1 MLRHCTKCNI
11 VFEKTSEKVTLCNEC
26 NSKRVKSMS
35 PEWRMHQR
43 AKFRAKETG
52 REFTIDISDIII
64 PSHCPILGI
73 PLEIQT
79 KSGGTINSPSLD
91 RIDSS
96 KGYIK
101 ENIQV
106 VSRLANQMKAN
117 ANKDQMITF
126 AHWILKTFGTD

>member
-52 REFTIDISDIII
+52 REFTIDVSDIVI

-101 ENIQV
+101 NNIQV

-117 ANKDQMITF
+117 ADREQMIAF
-126 AHWILKTFGTD
+126 ANWILKTFGTD